1 MKVPS
6 TLSSLRDP
14 AEMKCVPGLTAEDVL
29 VKKDKIRGAIRVKD
43 VPLLR
48 RLSIEAG
55 GLLEDA
61 LREDAWP
68 ILLGIDHSTTTCRN
82 SKPTRQQLKSTPFH
96 EQVVRDVNRTIRRFP
111 PSIPRKMRL
120 SLQESLLAV
129 ISRVLTAIPELH
141 YYQGYHDICVTVL
154 LVVNGN
160 EEAAFRIM
168 EHLSQTKLRAFMES
182 SINGTTRQLG
192 IIYPLLGAVNPSLR
206 RFLENTSCG
215 VVFLLPWCLTWY
227 GHELSHYPTLTR
239 LFDLFMSSV
248 DLMPV
253 YLAAAIVLP
262 HQEKLLK
269 QECSLANVHAYLGQ
283 VLPLLQCSRGDMEDR
298 VVFAKD
304 LLRRFPPASLFTME
318 SDHQTGPF
326 SISDTSIGWEKVDSL
341 ERKQVATFLLED
353 YVIVTYRRESTE
365 SVDFNDEV
373 DRGSD
378 RQPVEFMTT
387 AC

>member
-206 RFLENTSCG
+206 RFLENTSC
-215 VVFLLPWCLTWY
+215 
-227 GHELSHYPTLTR
+227 
-239 LFDLFMSSV
+239 
-248 DLMPV
+248 
-253 YLAAAIVLP
+253 AAIVLP